1 MNSLGNF
8 ANLLE
13 WKAMKRNGT
22 NLLMHPKLMVLSVAL
37 AAGSVYAAQ
46 PAPFPVRPLPAPPA
60 PAVTDTN
67 RSDGPGFGT
76 RRLASS
82 SAEEATIRELF
93 HCVVR
98 LLPDDR
104 AELTYDFKLQHVLED
119 FVTKPGDKAPEA
131 TGGPW
136 ETRDGFLQKTV
147 PTDVP
152 LFHRARFSGP
162 VTVVLKGYVMPGG
175 TQYACG
181 YYDLLKATQVQA
193 GAAITPAQAFA
204 PFLANETQMLVHAT
218 NAPIPGKVQELT
230 VNFEQPK
237 FSVTATGVPKLAAA
251 YSNIGLGQVFIAAP
265 GSAVAFDTLQIT
277 GKLDLEWFRQ
287 TVDSR
292 LTKDFIG
299 RTGPRYGPP
308 PATETQLRQMIRGF
322 QHLLPNGQV
331 ELAYNF
337 SDPKQFADWQVID
350 PRGPADP
357 SAWRVYNGVV
367 HKSQYGPTTL
377 VLQPKLV
384 GPIKVSTRAAIISG
398 SGVSL
403 GLRDVEAA
411 VRCGFKL
418 GMGGFWVG
426 EDSGKPQ
433 AVAVPNVVLNQLH
446 WMELSREDDKV
457 SARFDNARPVAGVT
471 KRVEPLN
478 VTVAADDST
487 GYFNDLHVVAFLD
500 YDWCVHELKMHGYQ
514 VATLPVGLRGPEKQ
528 ARGDKPMQAVT
539 FSSSSKIKV
548 QANADWQDTRIMLRK
563 GDTVNFAATGSYQ
576 YERSAKST
584 STADGL
590 PKGTGRTPPCPK
602 LTPCALVGRIGY
614 GEPFEVGAEKQ
625 VVAQELGQLY
635 LRVNEQPVSDN
646 SGALD
651 VEIVVIPVAK

>member
-1 MNSLGNF
+1 
-8 ANLLE
+8 
-13 WKAMKRNGT
+13 MKRDGIYF
-22 NLLMHPKLMVLSVAL
+22 LMHPKLIALSVAL
-37 AAGSVYAAQ
+37 AAGPLFAAQ
-46 PAPFPVRPLPAPPA
+46 PAPFPVRPLPTPPA
-60 PAVTDTN
+60 PALTN
-67 RSDGPGFGT
+67 TNSTDGPGFGT
-76 RRLASS
+76 RCLASS

-93 HCVVR
+93 RCVVR

-104 AELTYDFKLQHVLED
+104 AELTYDFKLQNVLDD
-119 FVTKPGDKAPEA
+119 FVTKPGDNAPGA

-162 VTVVLKGYVMPGG
+162 VTVSFKGYIVAGG
-175 TQYACG
+175 TQYSCG
-181 YYDLLKATQVQA
+181 YYDLLKGTQLQA
-193 GAAITPAQAFA
+193 GVAITPAQTFSL
-204 PFLANETQMLVHAT
+204 FLAQEAAMLAHAT
-218 NAPIPGKVQELT
+218 NSPIPGKVQELT
-230 VNFEQPK
+230 INFEQPK
-237 FSVTATGVPKLAAA
+237 FSVAATGVPALSAPCN
-251 YSNIGLGQVFIAAP
+251 NIGLGQVFIAAP
-265 GSAVAFDTLQIT
+265 GSAVALDSLKIT
-277 GKLDLEWFRQ
+277 GKLDLDWFRK
-287 TVDSR
+287 TIDDR
-292 LTKDFIG
+292 LTTNFVG
-299 RTGPRYGPP
+299 RAAARYGPP

-322 QHLLPNGQV
+322 QRLLPNGQV

-337 SDPKQFADWQVID
+337 NDPKQFADWQVID

-403 GLRDVEAA
+403 GLRDMEAS

-418 GMGGFWVG
+418 GMGGFSLG
-426 EDSGKPQ
+426 EDNGRPQ
-433 AVAVPNVVLNQLH
+433 LVAVPNVVLNQLH
-446 WMELSREDDKV
+446 WMELTRDDEKV
-457 SARFDNARPVAGVT
+457 TARFDNVRPLAGVT
-471 KRVEPLN
+471 KRAEPL
-478 VTVAADDST
+478 TVSLAADDST
-487 GYFNDLHVVAFLD
+487 GYFNDLRVVAFLD

-514 VATLPVGLRGPEKQ
+514 VATLPIGMRGQEKQ
-528 ARGDKPMQAVT
+528 ARSGKPLQAVA

-548 QANADWQDTRIMLRK
+548 QSNADWQDTRIMLRK
-563 GDTVNFAATGSYQ
+563 GDTVNFATTGTYQ
-576 YERSAKST
+576 YERSAKAT

-602 LTPCALVGRIGY
+602 LTPCALIGRIGY
-614 GEPFEVGAEKQ
+614 GEPFEVGTEKQ

-646 SGALD
+646 TGALD